1 MEQNKRLS
9 LKEEMENEARRIE
22 EEIAKNPDLED
33 IEVSDEMEAS
43 LLAKIHSY
51 EKKNAKVHEKRN
63 ITADGAAEELSEEL
77 VPDFSVHTN
86 DGNVVRLSEE
96 DLEALRLGREL
107 LKKKNAEEKELF
119 EVNPKYHAHL
129 NRDKSGKVGKTGKG
143 RIFRMPRK
151 KKLVIALAAVLVL
164 VLGTGMTSVG
174 SKSYLKVLWERIQ
187 GGEPMEVT
195 NVKDMDIKESEDGD
209 EVTAYRE
216 IREKLGIL
224 TVRIGLR
231 PKGMH
236 LTGYKIDDQQ
246 KLAQLFF
253 EYNDEIIRYSVYRN
267 NEDSSLSQKK
277 EDHFVKKFEVVSSEQ
292 KIYVK
297 EYKVEGYKN
306 SRYIADFTYK
316 GIHYQLKG
324 ILEEDEVK
332 EILENL
338 TYFELNP

>member
-9 LKEEMENEARRIE
+9 LKEEMEKEARRIE

-63 ITADGAAEELSEEL
+63 ITADGAAEELLEEL

-119 EVNPKYHAHL
+119 EVNTKYHEHL
-129 NRDKSGKVGKTGKG
+129 NRDKSGKEGRTGKG

-151 KKLVIALAAVLVL
+151 KKLIIALAAVLVL

-174 SKSYLKVLWERIQ
+174 SKSYLKELL
-187 GGEPMEVT
+187 GGLLGSEKAQT
-195 NVKDMDIKESEDGD
+195 INVKDMDKQKTEDGD
-209 EVTAYRE
+209 EITAYRE
-216 IREKLGIL
+216 IGEKLCISP
-224 TVRIGLR
+224 VRF
-231 PKGMH
+231 
-236 LTGYKIDDQQ
+236 GYLPEKMEYDNHSIDIKQGRAFIFYKYDDQ
-246 KLAQLFF
+246 
-253 EYNDEIIRYSVYRN
+253 IIRYAIYENDS
-267 NEDSSLSQKK
+267 DSSLGQKE
-277 EDHFVKKFEVVSSEQ
+277 EDILIDTFMVKTTKQNIE
-292 KIYVK
+292 VK
-297 EYKVEGYKN
+297 EYDVKKN
-306 SRYIADFTYK
+306 KESRYSADFTYK
-316 GIHYQLKG
+316 GVHYQLKG
-324 ILEEDEVK
+324 IMSRK
-332 EILENL
+332 EIIKIVKDLK
-338 TYFELNP
+338 YFSKP

>member
-174 SKSYLKVLWERIQ
+174 SKSYLKELLDGVLGNQ
-187 GGEPMEVT
+187 NTKKM
-195 NVKDMDIKESEDGD
+195 NVKDMNIQETEDG
-209 EVTAYRE
+209 EELSAYRE
-216 IREKLGIL
+216 IRQKLGFVP
-224 TVRIGLR
+224 VRL
-231 PKGMH
+231 
-236 LTGYKIDDQQ
+236 GYKPEDMTFSKVSIDKNQGRALVFYQ
-246 KLAQLFF
+246 
-253 EYNDEIIRYSVYRN
+253 YNNQVIRFAIYAKN
-267 NEDSSLSQKK
+267 ADSSLVQKE
-277 EDHFVKKFEVVSSEQ
+277 EDILINTFEVKNTEQ
-292 KIYVK
+292 VIEVE
-297 EYKVEGYKN
+297 EYKKKN
-306 SRYIADFTYK
+306 AKRYLTNFKYNGVDYE
-316 GIHYQLKG
+316 LKG
-324 ILEEDEVK
+324 VMDKEEFTKILK
-332 EILENL
+332 NL
-338 TYFELNP
+338 IYFN

>member
-22 EEIAKNPDLED
+22 EEIARNPDLKD

-96 DLEALRLGREL
+96 DLKALRLGREL
-107 LKKKNAEEKELF
+107 LKKKNTEEKELF

-129 NRDKSGKVGKTGKG
+129 NRDKSGKVGKTDKG

-174 SKSYLKVLWERIQ
+174 SKSYLKVLWERIH
-187 GGEPMEVT
+187 GGQAMEVT
-195 NVKDMDIKESEDGD
+195 NVEDMDTIDSKDGD
-209 EVTAYRE
+209 EVTAYRK
-216 IREKLGIL
+216 IRSELGVVP
-224 TVRIGLR
+224 VRL
-231 PKGMH
+231 
-236 LTGYKIDDQQ
+236 GYKPESMEFNKVSIDKEQGRALVFYLYDDQ
-246 KLAQLFF
+246 
-253 EYNDEIIRYSVYRN
+253 IIRFAIYAK
-267 NEDSSLSQKK
+267 EADSSLVQKK
-277 EDHFVKKFEVVSSEQ
+277 EDNLVNTFHVKALGQVIEVE
-292 KIYVK
+292 
-297 EYKVEGYKN
+297 EYKKKKEK
-306 SRYIADFTYK
+306 RYAANFIYK
-316 GIHYQLKG
+316 GVNYQLKG
-324 ILEEDEVK
+324 VMDKEQFIKILQKLV
-332 EILENL
+332 
-338 TYFELNP
+338 YFE

>member
-22 EEIAKNPDLED
+22 EEIARNPDLKD

-107 LKKKNAEEKELF
+107 LKKKNTEEKELF

-129 NRDKSGKVGKTGKG
+129 NRDKSGKVGKTDKG

-174 SKSYLKVLWERIQ
+174 SKSYLKVLWERIH

-224 TVRIGLR
+224 PVH
-231 PKGMH
+231 M
-236 LTGYKIDDQQ
+236 GYIPENMNFDKCTIDVKQGRALIFYIFDG
-246 KLAQLFF
+246 
-253 EYNDEIIRYSVYRN
+253 EVIRYTVYQN
-267 NEDSSLSQKK
+267 DSDSSSGQKK
-277 EDHFVKKFEVVSSEQ
+277 EDELENKFIVKNKNQEIE
-292 KIYVK
+292 VK
-297 EYKVEGYKN
+297 EYIVKDSKKK
-306 SRYIADFTYK
+306 RYIANFEYHDVN
-316 GIHYQLKG
+316 YQLKG
-324 ILEEDEVK
+324 IMEK
-332 EILENL
+332 AEIIKILKDLKFN
-338 TYFELNP
+338 